1 YDRAVGF
8 FSGAMLSYAAQGL
21 SAFVRGDGRMRLI
34 VGGEI
39 DEEDARAIGEG
50 YDLRAISDKLGV
62 EMVRRLEA
70 VDDELFQTRIELISW
85 LVASGRL

>member
-1 YDRAVGF
+1 
-8 FSGAMLSYAAQGL
+8 
-21 SAFVRGDGRMRLI
+21 
-34 VGGEI
+34 GGEI

-85 LVASGRL
+85 LVASGRLEVQVALKRRGMFHSKIGIMHDA